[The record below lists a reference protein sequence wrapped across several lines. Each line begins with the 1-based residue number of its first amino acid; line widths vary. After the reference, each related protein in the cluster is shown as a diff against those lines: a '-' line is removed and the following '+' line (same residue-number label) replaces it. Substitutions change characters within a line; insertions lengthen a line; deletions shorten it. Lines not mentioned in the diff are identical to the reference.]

1 MGLATI
7 SRCRSLT
14 VLENL
19 GKSCNPALHC
29 HISRLQSDSKC
40 WQSWHK
46 RKLRL
51 YWPNIL
57 SNRSQQTSYVCNAA
71 MLFFRDVSW
80 HTCKSQSL
88 CLNCLHDASL

>member
-19 GKSCNPALHC
+19 GKSWKILANNGKSWKILQPYALNC
-29 HISRLQSDSKC
+29 HFSRLQSDSKC

-46 RKLRL
+46 RTLRL

-57 SNRSQQTSYVCNAA
+57 GNGSQQTSLCLPCCNA
-71 MLFFRDVSW
+71 LFS
-80 HTCKSQSL
+80 
-88 CLNCLHDASL
+88 